1 MAKFNDYLIAMAILL
16 AVSSAG
22 HAQTHSVTL
31 SWGASTTANIAGYN
45 VYRAPCNGTIT
56 AGVCSNVG
64 TFAKLTPTP
73 IVPLTY
79 TDPAVTAGQLLVYQV
94 TATCPPTG
102 CSAVPLITGESAPS
116 NQVAVTI
123 PNPANPP
130 LPPVNL
136 TGTAQ

>member
-22 HAQTHSVTL
+22 HAQTHL

-73 IVPLTY
+73 IAPLTY